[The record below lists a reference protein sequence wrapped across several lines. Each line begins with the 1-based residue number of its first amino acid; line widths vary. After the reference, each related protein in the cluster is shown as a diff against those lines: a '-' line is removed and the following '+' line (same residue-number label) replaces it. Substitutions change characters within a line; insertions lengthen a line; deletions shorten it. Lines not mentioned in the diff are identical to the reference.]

1 MKTIWQ
7 IKNVTSKRVQ
17 LLGAAYD
24 DATKELEITDVETDD
39 KIVVF
44 LDDIKNFELQITKII
59 DLIKKIDPN
68 KPKSKSNFIK
78 KIRENYPNAYKIWS
92 SEEIDKLKKMFNQ
105 KKTYSEI
112 SKSLGRKKG
121 AIISKLRL
129 EKLID
134 DKEFLKHYRD
144 TRFLDKLK
152 KGRKKNNINV
162 DIDESDLLD
171 V

>member
-7 IKNVTSKRVQ
+7 IKNITAKRVQ

-24 DATKELEITDVETDD
+24 DATKELEITDVETDH
-39 KIVVF
+39 KIVIF
-44 LDDIKNFELQITKII
+44 LDDIKNFELQLKKIL

-78 KIRENYPNAYKIWS
+78 KIRETYPNAYKTWTS
-92 SEEIDKLKKMFNQ
+92 DDKSKLVKMFNQ

-121 AIISKLRL
+121 AIISRL
-129 EKLID
+129 YIQKLID
-134 DKEFLKHYRD
+134 DNEYLKHYSIK
-144 TRFLDKLK
+144 LLNKLK
-152 KGRKKNNINV
+152 NEKKFNTDV
-162 DIDESDLLD
+162 DIDESVLLD
-171 V
+171 I

>member
-7 IKNVTSKRVQ
+7 IKNVTGKRVQ
-17 LLGAAYD
+17 LLAAAYD

-39 KIVVF
+39 RIVVF

-78 KIRENYPNAYKIWS
+78 KIRETYPNAYNTWTS
-92 SEEIDKLKKMFNQ
+92 DDKSKLVKMFNQ

-121 AIISKLRL
+121 AIISRL
-129 EKLID
+129 YIQKLID
-134 DKEFLKHYRD
+134 DNEYLKHYSIK
-144 TRFLDKLK
+144 LLNKLK
-152 KGRKKNNINV
+152 NEKKFNTDV
-162 DIDESDLLD
+162 DIDESVLLD
-171 V
+171 I